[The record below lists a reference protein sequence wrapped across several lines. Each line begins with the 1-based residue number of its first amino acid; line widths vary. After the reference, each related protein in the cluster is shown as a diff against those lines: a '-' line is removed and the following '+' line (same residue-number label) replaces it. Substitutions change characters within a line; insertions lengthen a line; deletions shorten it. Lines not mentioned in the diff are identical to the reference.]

1 MECDLAEV
9 YGIHDY
15 TAYTARHI
23 AVLVGGLS
31 DDSRTKMALRGDKL
45 TQDQILTAAIADNV
59 ALCRWL
65 LSTDGAKGRNRP
77 TSVLAIL
84 TDDRKKK
91 SDAIAYDTPEDFR
104 AAWEKIIGA

>member
-1 MECDLAEV
+1 VECDLAEA

-31 DDSRTKMALRGDKL
+31 DGSRTKMALRGDKL

-77 TSVLAIL
+77 ASVLAIL
-84 TDDRKKK
+84 TDDKKK
-91 SDAIAYDTPEDFR
+91 ESDAIAYDTPEDFR
-104 AAWEKIIGA
+104 MAWAEITGG